1 MLIVS
6 KLLYGHFLSYLLGFW
21 EMSGSGGDRYLL
33 MAGLGGVSRKD
44 NFCVGVGGFA
54 VATRSIFVSLGE
66 RDVS

>member
-1 MLIVS
+1 
-6 KLLYGHFLSYLLGFW
+6 
-21 EMSGSGGDRYLL
+21 MSGSGGDRYLL